1 MLSLYNSLIIIFP
14 INQTEE
20 LKEEQS
26 SVNHHPNTHT
36 FCESFI
42 LPLSKRLQ
50 CIKFK
55 SYLFLFDQPQF
66 GKLNTQTGPMARR
79 SIKTSWE
86 ECTAWKQGQRKVQ
99 NWRLPSGCLQR
110 KNTHDPLMRAT
121 GGFAQARVIIP
132 RVYLLQ
138 FCDAHGI
145 KLVQERTSSFYLT
158 KTFML
163 TLILVSTPQ
172 RL

>member
-55 SYLFLFDQPQF
+55 NYLFLFDQPQF

-79 SIKTSWE
+79 
-86 ECTAWKQGQRKVQ
+86 A
-99 NWRLPSGCLQR
+99 
-110 KNTHDPLMRAT
+110 
-121 GGFAQARVIIP
+121 
-132 RVYLLQ
+132 
-138 FCDAHGI
+138 
-145 KLVQERTSSFYLT
+145 
-158 KTFML
+158 
-163 TLILVSTPQ
+163 
-172 RL
+172 